1 MYRQLHKIFLKGLAV
16 VAPLLITCYVIYW
29 LASTLESLLGRGV
42 KLVLPDKYYVPGVG
56 LAIGIAL
63 IFAIGLLF
71 QTWLVKWIW
80 HRAERLLD
88 RIPLVKTIYGAVRD
102 LTDFM
107 NRSASEDAKR
117 VVLVTMPGS
126 EMKLMGFVTRDD
138 FRDVPDALGTEETV
152 AVYLPMSYQL
162 GGFTVMI
169 PQANVEPIDMDMEQA
184 MRFALTGG
192 MVGKR

>member
-1 MYRQLHKIFLKGLAV
+1 
-16 VAPLLITCYVIYW
+16 
-29 LASTLESLLGRGV
+29 
-42 KLVLPDKYYVPGVG
+42 
-56 LAIGIAL
+56 
-63 IFAIGLLF
+63 
-71 QTWLVKWIW
+71 
-80 HRAERLLD
+80 
-88 RIPLVKTIYGAVRD
+88 
-102 LTDFM
+102 M
-107 NRSASEDAKR
+107 NRSATEDAKR

-138 FRDVPDALGTEETV
+138 FRDVPDALGTEKTV

-169 PQANVEPIDMDMEQA
+169 PQASVEPIDMDMEQA